1 MELSVK
7 GRLITK
13 KLYNQNNQYQDK
25 IYEKLPDID
34 FRLEDF
40 YSKEN

>member
-1 MELSVK
+1 
-7 GRLITK
+7 
-13 KLYNQNNQYQDK
+13 DK

>member
-1 MELSVK
+1 
-7 GRLITK
+7 
-13 KLYNQNNQYQDK
+13 QYQDK